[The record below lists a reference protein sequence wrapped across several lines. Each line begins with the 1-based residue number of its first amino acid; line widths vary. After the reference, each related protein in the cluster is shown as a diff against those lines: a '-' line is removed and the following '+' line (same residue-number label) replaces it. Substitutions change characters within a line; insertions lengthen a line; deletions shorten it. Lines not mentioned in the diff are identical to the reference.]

1 MRREIKC
8 LRRMGKKGEEGRWGA
23 KCKIDQTKSPS
34 WIPVTNGP
42 SPPIKQGPGPKAEQ
56 CTTSAEVANVPCT
69 YTITSREEELE
80 MLVEED
86 ALIDSSPDLKV
97 QVQVPRRSTD
107 QSLNLAKCQGVK

>member
-97 QVQVPRRSTD
+97 QVQV
-107 QSLNLAKCQGVK
+107 L